1 MLFKASITPKVL
13 QSEDAL
19 VEQLYIFLNAY
30 VPSRLKFESRDE
42 IEDCL
47 QETIM
52 YMLKRYHSLNKADIA
67 KINIEA
73 FFYNRANSFVSSY
86 LRKLKNYR
94 KAKDKYISM
103 EVYKLEIEN
112 MQDSFIEL
120 IDIAVLHKIVLSYSL
135 KGNMAEDLY
144 MISLAR
150 LKDLGYN
157 APEVDL
163 DGIASDKREILD
175 ALSFAVV
182 DEYMIKSAE
191 AFKEGEEG
199 IDG

>member
-144 MISLAR
+144 TISLAR
-150 LKDLGYN
+150 LGDLGYN

>member
-150 LKDLGYN
+150 LGDLGYN

>member
-120 IDIAVLHKIVLSYSL
+120 IDIATLHKIVLSYSL

-144 MISLAR
+144 TISLAR
-150 LKDLGYN
+150 LGDLGYN

>member
-150 LKDLGYN
+150 LGDLGYN

-191 AFKEGEEG
+191 AFKEGEED

>member
-52 YMLKRYHSLNKADIA
+52 YMLKRYHSLNKTDIA

-144 MISLAR
+144 TISLAR
-150 LKDLGYN
+150 LGDLGYN

>member
-1 MLFKASITPKVL
+1 
-13 QSEDAL
+13 
-19 VEQLYIFLNAY
+19 
-30 VPSRLKFESRDE
+30 
-42 IEDCL
+42 
-47 QETIM
+47 
-52 YMLKRYHSLNKADIA
+52 
-67 KINIEA
+67 
-73 FFYNRANSFVSSY
+73 
-86 LRKLKNYR
+86 
-94 KAKDKYISM
+94 
-103 EVYKLEIEN
+103 
-112 MQDSFIEL
+112 
-120 IDIAVLHKIVLSYSL
+120 
-135 KGNMAEDLY
+135 MAEDLY

-191 AFKEGEEG
+191 AFKEGEED

>member
-19 VEQLYIFLNAY
+19 VEQLYIFLNEY
-30 VPSRLKFESRDE
+30 VPSRLKFESHDE

-52 YMLKRYHSLNKADIA
+52 YMLKRYHKLNKEDLA

-73 FFYNRANSFVSSY
+73 FFYNRANSFVSLY

-103 EVYKLEIEN
+103 EAYKLEMVN

-120 IDIAVLHKIVLSYSL
+120 IDIAVLHKIVLSYNL

-191 AFKEGEEG
+191 AFKEGEED

>member
-52 YMLKRYHSLNKADIA
+52 YMLKRYHSLNKVDIA

-150 LKDLGYN
+150 LGDLGYN

-191 AFKEGEEG
+191 AFKEGEED

>member
-112 MQDSFIEL
+112 MHDSFIEL

-191 AFKEGEEG
+191 AFKEGEED

>member
-191 AFKEGEEG
+191 AFKEGEED

>member
-112 MQDSFIEL
+112 MQDSF
-120 IDIAVLHKIVLSYSL
+120 Y
-135 KGNMAEDLY
+135 
-144 MISLAR
+144 
-150 LKDLGYN
+150 
-157 APEVDL
+157 
-163 DGIASDKREILD
+163 
-175 ALSFAVV
+175 
-182 DEYMIKSAE
+182 
-191 AFKEGEEG
+191 
-199 IDG
+199 